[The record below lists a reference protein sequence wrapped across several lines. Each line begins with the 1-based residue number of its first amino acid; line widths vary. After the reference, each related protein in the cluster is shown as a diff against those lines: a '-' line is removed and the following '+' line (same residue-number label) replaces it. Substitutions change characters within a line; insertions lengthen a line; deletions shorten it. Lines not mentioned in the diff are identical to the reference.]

1 LTNFRFTESRFFPG
15 LIPGFSGFRASGSR
29 ARGQLNVFESVQKNK
44 QNNKQKKQMSLS
56 LKAAKMPSTDMALSN
71 LVWVNPADEAKL
83 KERSPSQYCKIRE
96 NIYTFK

>member
-1 LTNFRFTESRFFPG
+1 
-15 LIPGFSGFRASGSR
+15 
-29 ARGQLNVFESVQKNK
+29 
-44 QNNKQKKQMSLS
+44 MSLS